1 MQLLLSS
8 PVRPST
14 KSDSFAWTVGLS
26 KSAKMAKALDRAMQ
40 VLLTNGGQDRCRSCR
55 DITLRARLC
64 DYRVYPSFEQNAQ
77 PSTYIRASKCRVLF
91 ALGSYGYGYGYG
103 YWPSACI
110 FFLGK

>member
-26 KSAKMAKALDRAMQ
+26 KSAKMAKALCPIPRHLSVTPMQ

-64 DYRVYPSFEQNAQ
+64 DYRSYPSF
-77 PSTYIRASKCRVLF
+77 K
-91 ALGSYGYGYGYG
+91 
-103 YWPSACI
+103 
-110 FFLGK
+110 